1 MPTKAKNIAHIVKAS
16 CVACGTCYAVCPF
29 AAMEIIHGCYAQP
42 LIDKCLG
49 CGTCAR
55 SCPTGCIT
63 IKPREVQP

>member
-1 MPTKAKNIAHIVKAS
+1 MSAISKLIASVKTTN

-29 AAMEIIHGCYAQP
+29 DAIDIYKGCYAQP
-42 LIDKCLG
+42 DEAKCIG

-63 IKPREVQP
+63 IKAREVQA